1 MRIRTYAAATAAG
14 LLASAIP
21 VAGASAVTSPTA
33 SGAPSLQPP
42 AFTFVPPRV
51 GQLSV
56 DIGPTIING
65 KVIDPGL
72 HVLSPGV
79 SVPPISWTLPSTG
92 TRPSTGRT
100 PRG

>member
-1 MRIRTYAAATAAG
+1 MSMRIRTYSAAATAAG
-14 LLASAIP
+14 LLAIATP
-21 VAGASAVTSPTA
+21 VAGASAVSSPKA
-33 SGAPSLQPP
+33 SKPPTPAPP

-65 KVIDPGL
+65 VVVDPGL
-72 HVLSPGV
+72 HVVNPDV
-79 SVPPISWTLPSTG
+79 SLPPMSWTLPPAG
-92 TRPSTGRT
+92 KT